1 MRGKKKGATSFVMV
15 KLDELNRLLKPEA
28 QVMVSR
34 RFAETLVME
43 CQNIN
48 ADYKNYSFLTNQIN
62 IAQDQEAAQQ
72 KAKDS
77 LPKKLKVDF

>member
-1 MRGKKKGATSFVMV
+1 
-15 KLDELNRLLKPEA
+15 
-28 QVMVSR
+28 
-34 RFAETLVME
+34 ME